1 MTNENEKLDEVKKA
15 SGESARNT
23 ERVGARPVG
32 PIGIV
37 LTVMFVFLVSLVFVC
52 GLVQVWA
59 SCSGGRE
66 AGSPL
71 SVNLWFWNF
80 TISDEI
86 GLLLIVAFAGGL
98 GSQVRS
104 MRSLS
109 WYVGNRMLKRSWLLQ
124 YFLTPLVGAGLALI
138 FYFVIR
144 GGFFAT
150 ETTAQQT
157 SIYGFAGLAGL
168 VGMFSEQ
175 AILKLKSVTETLFTK
190 PKPGLDAK
198 AQE

>member
-15 SGESARNT
+15 SGESVKDT
-23 ERVGARPVG
+23 DKSGPKPVGAF
-32 PIGIV
+32 GIV
-37 LTVMFVFLVSLVFVC
+37 LTVMFVSLVSLMLVC
-52 GLVQVWA
+52 GLVQVWVPY
-59 SCSGGRE
+59 SELRE
-66 AGSPL
+66 AGTPL
-71 SVNLWFWNF
+71 NVNLWFWDF
-80 TISDEI
+80 TISDEV

-98 GSQVRS
+98 GSQIRS

-198 AQE
+198 TQE